1 MSSLINRILSNLST
15 RIMLIIYASIIAITG
30 FFIVFSYY
38 NELQLQEERQYD
50 KLSGIVNTLTTCMNG
65 DAHEDLMNRYPKG
78 VSAEQ
83 IKSDSTYQF
92 MSTQLNKIVELNK
105 LSPMYTLVYLE
116 KTDEFVYGVRSDD
129 FLDFKNPYQ
138 QPPKE
143 LREKMETGGIIPKY
157 ESENG
162 TWLSAFAPIK
172 NKEGKVI
179 ALVEADIN
187 FDEFTTLVNKR
198 YASEVV
204 IAALVIILMAF
215 ILIPYARKLLAE
227 DQKQKELALHQTLE
241 LAQKNKDIMAS
252 IRYALKIQTA
262 IFPSDETFRKN
273 EREIFVY
280 HAPKDVVAGDFY
292 WIERHEN
299 NLFFAVADCTGHGVP
314 GAILSIVCINA
325 LNNAVELCASDET
338 GVILD
343 TTRRLIA
350 KQIGT
355 DENQMSDGMDIAL
368 CRLNLDTNELSYSG
382 AFNPI
387 YIFEKNPQKMTVLSP
402 DKQPVGNYVRQVPFT
417 SKSHQLQPGD
427 MVYLFTDGYADQFG
441 GEFGKKYNYKSFQK
455 LLESLS
461 NLSLNE
467 QKKELRKAFIAW
479 MKDHEQL
486 DDVCVM
492 GVKI

>member
-1 MSSLINRILSNLST
+1 
-15 RIMLIIYASIIAITG
+15 
-30 FFIVFSYY
+30 
-38 NELQLQEERQYD
+38 
-50 KLSGIVNTLTTCMNG
+50 
-65 DAHEDLMNRYPKG
+65 
-78 VSAEQ
+78 
-83 IKSDSTYQF
+83 
-92 MSTQLNKIVELNK
+92 
-105 LSPMYTLVYLE
+105 
-116 KTDEFVYGVRSDD
+116 
-129 FLDFKNPYQ
+129 
-138 QPPKE
+138 
-143 LREKMETGGIIPKY
+143 
-157 ESENG
+157 
-162 TWLSAFAPIK
+162 
-172 NKEGKVI
+172 
-179 ALVEADIN
+179 
-187 FDEFTTLVNKR
+187 
-198 YASEVV
+198 
-204 IAALVIILMAF
+204 MAF

-280 HAPKDVVAGDFY
+280 HSPKDVVAGDFY
-292 WIERHEN
+292 WIERREN
-299 NLFFAVADCTGHGVP
+299 FLFFAVADCTGHGVP

-355 DENQMSDGMDIAL
+355 DENQMRDGMDIAL

-387 YIFEKNPQKMTVLSP
+387 YIFEKNPQKMTVLTP

-427 MVYLFTDGYADQFG
+427 LVYLFTDGYADQFG

-461 NLSLNE
+461 NLSMNE
-467 QKKELRKAFIAW
+467 QKKELRKAFIEW

>member
-1 MSSLINRILSNLST
+1 
-15 RIMLIIYASIIAITG
+15 MLIIYVSIIAITG

-65 DAHEDLMNRYPKG
+65 DAHEALMDRFPKG

-92 MSTQLNKIVELNK
+92 MSNQLNKIVELNK
-105 LSPMYTLVYLE
+105 LSPMYTLVYIE

-129 FLDFKNPYQ
+129 FVDFKNTYQ
-138 QPPKE
+138 KPPKE
-143 LREKMETGGIIPKY
+143 LKEKMEIGGIIPKY

-172 NKEGKVI
+172 NKHGKVI

-198 YASEVV
+198 YASEVA
-204 IAALVIILMAF
+204 IAAFVIILMAF

-227 DQKQKELALHQTLE
+227 DQKQKELALHQKLE
-241 LAQKNKDIMAS
+241 LEQKNKDIMAS

-280 HAPKDVVAGDFY
+280 HSPKDVVAGDFY
-292 WIERHEN
+292 WIERREN
-299 NLFFAVADCTGHGVP
+299 FLFFAVADCTGHGVP

-325 LNNAVELCASDET
+325 LNNAVELCSDNNT
-338 GVILD
+338 GDILD
-343 TTRRLIA
+343 TARRLIA
-350 KQIGT
+350 GQIGT

-368 CRLNLDTNELSYSG
+368 CRLDLVTNELSYSG

-387 YIFEKNPQKMTVLSP
+387 YIFKKAEQKMTVLTP
-402 DKQPVGNYVRQVPFT
+402 DKQPVGSYIRQVPFT
-417 SKSHQLQPGD
+417 SKSHQLQTGD
-427 MVYLFTDGYADQFG
+427 LVYLFTDGYADQFG
-441 GEFGKKYNYKSFQK
+441 GQFGKKFNYKSFQK
-455 LLESLS
+455 LLESIAHLS
-461 NLSLNE
+461 MIS
-467 QKKELRKAFIAW
+467 QKKQLRKTFIEW
-479 MKDHEQL
+479 MNDCEQL

-492 GVKI
+492 GIRI